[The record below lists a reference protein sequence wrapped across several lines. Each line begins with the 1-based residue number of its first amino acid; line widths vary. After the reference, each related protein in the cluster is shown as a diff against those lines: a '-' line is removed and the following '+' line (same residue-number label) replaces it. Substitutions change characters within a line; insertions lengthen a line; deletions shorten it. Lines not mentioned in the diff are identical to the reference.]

1 MNWLKVAAV
10 AIGAL
15 IAFLIV
21 GSVVGFILHVLSYV
35 VIAALVAGGGY
46 VVYKI
51 ATNRPG
57 REARDKR
64 RRREVS
70 AAQHDGLPANPQATR
85 SAPPPPPPPR
95 PAAGEDGVH
104 PARLNAGRGH

>member
-21 GSVVGFILHVLSYV
+21 GSVVGFILHVLSYI
-35 VIAALVAGGGY
+35 VIAALIAGGGY

-51 ATNRPG
+51 ATNRHG
-57 REARDKR
+57 REVRGR
-64 RRREVS
+64 RRGREIRDDYHDDLRDSVRDTGY
-70 AAQHDGLPANPQATR
+70 AA
-85 SAPPPPPPPR
+85 PPPR
-95 PAAGEDGVH
+95 PAGGNVDDDL
-104 PARLNAGRGH
+104 ARLKREMGH

>member
-46 VVYKI
+46 VVYKV
-51 ATNRPG
+51 ATNRHG
-57 REARDKR
+57 REVKDKR
-64 RRREVS
+64 RRREIRDDY
-70 AAQHDGLPANPQATR
+70 HDDDLRGNLRDTGYA
-85 SAPPPPPPPR
+85 PPPPPPR
-95 PAAGEDGVH
+95 PAAGNVDDDL
-104 PARLNAGRGH
+104 ARLKREMGN

>member
-51 ATNRPG
+51 ATNRHG
-57 REARDKR
+57 REVPGKRRKRAISDDYHDDLRDNARDTGF
-64 RRREVS
+64 
-70 AAQHDGLPANPQATR
+70 A
-85 SAPPPPPPPR
+85 PPPPPR
-95 PAAGEDGVH
+95 PASGNVDDDL
-104 PARLNAGRGH
+104 ARLKREMGH